1 MIRSAEDGELES
13 ILAWLS
19 HEAPLNL
26 PIIGDLSRCGLG
38 TDYLE
43 VWVQLDNSGSRTALV
58 RRHFEHF
65 AVYAPPGADIE
76 ELGFFLRFSDPATV
90 AGCRD
95 TIDTLAEALDGYM
108 PEVVRS
114 MVLPGT
120 GRLEPVADPTS
131 LAASGLSID
140 RADTADADALGE
152 LIFATDAFRRNY
164 HAAAEVA
171 AGIRSRMRAGGVRHM
186 VVRRNGRIVSHANTT
201 AEMEGFALV
210 SGVTTA
216 PDAQRQGLASKL
228 VSSLCRELLGE
239 GRIPCLFAKSP
250 GALAMYDK
258 LGFVRTGE
266 YVTLRRPE

>member
-1 MIRSAEDGELES
+1 MIRKAEDGELET

-26 PIIGDLSRCGLG
+26 PIIGDLARYGLAA
-38 TDYLE
+38 DWLE
-43 VWVQLDNSGSRTALV
+43 VWLQLDESGGWTALV

-65 AVYAPPGADIE
+65 AVYAPPGADLE

-90 AGCRD
+90 AGRRETMD
-95 TIDTLAEALDGYM
+95 ALAEALDGYA
-108 PEVVRS
+108 PEVVQS

-120 GRLEPVADPTS
+120 GRLAPVADPDT
-131 LAASGLSID
+131 LVASGLSIG
-140 RADTADADALGE
+140 RADAADADALGE

-186 VVRRNGRIVSHANTT
+186 VVRQDGRIVSHANTT
-201 AEMEGFALV
+201 AEMDGFALV

-216 PDAQRQGLASKL
+216 PDAQRRGHAARL

-239 GRIPCLFAKSP
+239 GRIPCLFAKSA
-250 GALAMYDK
+250 GALAMYEK
-258 LGFVRTGE
+258 LGFVKTGE
-266 YVTLRRPE
+266 YMTLRRPE